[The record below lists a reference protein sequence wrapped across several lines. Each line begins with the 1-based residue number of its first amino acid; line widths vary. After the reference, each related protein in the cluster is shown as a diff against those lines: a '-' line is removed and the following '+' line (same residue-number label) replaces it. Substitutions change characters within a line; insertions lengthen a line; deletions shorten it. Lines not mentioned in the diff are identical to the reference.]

1 MSLAIFLLA
10 CHGVTN
16 IVTGGRIFVGL
27 RAALTRRS
35 EAAGHW
41 IRCPMCFSLPVGVGW
56 AALGLFPRTGAGRA
70 VDLAA
75 AGAVSSAWCWI
86 ASVALRR
93 LAEEE
98 PAERDGLGRSS
109 MQ

>member
-16 IVTGGRIFVGL
+16 IVTGGRIFVGP
-27 RAALTRRS
+27 RAFLARLS
-35 EAAGHW
+35 PIAGHW

-56 AALGLFPRTGAGRA
+56 AALGLFPRTGVHRA

-75 AGAVSSAWCWI
+75 AGAASSAWCWI

-93 LAEEE
+93 LGAEE
-98 PAERDGLGRSS
+98 AARSLGRDRATAP
-109 MQ
+109 